1 MKSIETLEIPVIIAH
16 FGGKPNYLKFALKS
30 AANFNNTVVLIG
42 DDTNKDFWQN
52 HWDTTL
58 VEFDKFQDFQKYY
71 VQMSDYSKKYEMAFW
86 KRMFVL
92 EKWMED
98 NGYKRIFLLD
108 SDSMTFA
115 DYSEEVYPILPNDC
129 ISALMTRINQE
140 DNFRWAS
147 SCHSSYWTLEALEDF
162 TNFCIEAYRNKNIR
176 DKLQAKWQWHINNHK
191 PGGVCEMTLLIY
203 GLKTIPK

>member
-1 MKSIETLEIPVIIAH
+1 M
-16 FGGKPNYLKFALKS
+16 KS

-129 ISALMTRINQE
+129 IAALMTRINQE